1 MTFLEGYWQF
11 NEMSEI
17 LSMSESELVEVRQ
30 TGLLMI
36 AGSVIQMIMRYNQ
49 SNRDSDPIL
58 FIQACINNPV
68 ILNAYAETCATQN
81 RVQITP
87 LAVSYIKLYIR
98 RQVCLSLIRSL
109 TIHQQRQTA
118 VTAAG
123 EKKVLKTEVVC
134 RPREKKAKAAPDAEP
149 ITCNVCFDEL
159 KPAQLVKTGCDH
171 NFCADCIGSWAKQR
185 GIKSFIQCPCCRT
198 EIDTLTV
205 PNKVVQKKV
214 IKGLA

>member
-1 MTFLEGYWQF
+1 
-11 NEMSEI
+11 
-17 LSMSESELVEVRQ
+17 
-30 TGLLMI
+30 
-36 AGSVIQMIMRYNQ
+36 
-49 SNRDSDPIL
+49 
-58 FIQACINNPV
+58 
-68 ILNAYAETCATQN
+68 
-81 RVQITP
+81 
-87 LAVSYIKLYIR
+87 
-98 RQVCLSLIRSL
+98 VCLSLIRSL
-109 TIHQQRQTA
+109 TIQQQRQTA
-118 VTAAG
+118 VRQTAAV

-134 RPREKKAKAAPDAEP
+134 RPKEKKAKAAPDAEP

-185 GIKSFIQCPCCRT
+185 GIKSFIQCPCCRA